1 MSNND
6 TTEPEVII
14 WAENNLGRIRLN
26 RPKALNALSHNMV
39 KLILP
44 ALIKWRDDAAINAV
58 LIDSTGERAFCA
70 GGDVAA
76 VYRGR
81 NDDPDNSTAFFTDE
95 YNLNLTIGNY
105 PKPFIA
111 FMDGIVMGGG
121 VGLSSH
127 GSHRIVT
134 ERTML
139 AMPECAIGL
148 IPDVGATWLLR
159 NAPGEIGKWMSM
171 TGARLNGADA
181 IYSGFA
187 DTYVSSEKL
196 KNLAQNIASGTPVDE
211 AIAKVAQEPPESIL
225 AQLQSTIDETFS
237 KPSVTECVAHL
248 NLITKQ
254 ENAETTEW
262 AKACLTAISHGSP
275 FATTAT
281 FEAQILAKDMQGLDE
296 ALKLEYRYVKNALA
310 STEFYEGVRAMLI
323 DKDKTPKW
331 DPALLEDVSIE
342 KVRNCFASLGNNDL
356 TLNN

>member
-14 WAENNLGRIRLN
+14 WVENSLGRIRLN
-26 RPKALNALSHNMV
+26 RPKALNALSHKMI

-44 ALIKWRDDAAINAV
+44 ALIKWRENSTISAV
-58 LIDSTGERAFCA
+58 LIDSTGDRAFCA

-81 NDDPDNSTAFFTDE
+81 NDDPENSIAFFTDE
-95 YNLNLTIGNY
+95 YKLNLTINNY
-105 PKPFIA
+105 PKPYIA
-111 FMDGIVMGGG
+111 IMDGIVMGGG
-121 VGLSSH
+121 IGLSSH

-159 NAPGEIGKWMSM
+159 NAPGHIGKWMGM
-171 TGARLNGADA
+171 TGARLNGEDA
-181 IYSGFA
+181 IYTGFA
-187 DTYVSSEKL
+187 DTYVPSEKL
-196 KNLAQNIASGTPVDE
+196 SNIAEDIASGTPVNE
-211 AIAKVAQEPPESIL
+211 AIAKVSQVPPVSIL
-225 AQLQSTIDETFS
+225 AQLQSTIDDAFS
-237 KPSVTECVAHL
+237 KSSPIECVAYL
-248 NLITKQ
+248 NSVAKQ
-254 ENAETTEW
+254 EDAKAQEW
-262 AKACLTAISHGSP
+262 AKTCLSAIAHGAP

-281 FEAQILAKDMQGLDE
+281 FEAQILAEKMQGLDE
-296 ALKLEYRYVKNALA
+296 ALKLEYRYVKNALV

-331 DPALLEDVSIE
+331 NPANLADVSIE
-342 KVRNCFASLGNNDL
+342 KVRGCFA
-356 TLNN
+356 LNGKNELKFDI